1 MKYKNADSSPLNI
14 VAEVFNIKNI
24 DDKSA
29 FNKSDISLLT
39 EISDKKV
46 ILEFNWIEDLNFMV
60 SSFIIEDFDQNILYQ
75 QLNQINN
82 SLIIGNLKQKN
93 NKSIVYKHTLP
104 LSSKNEQ
111 VFIKKYLEDLLSEF
125 NHLVTI
131 LLKKATSN
139 THSSIDGENKI
150 VGHA

>member
-1 MKYKNADSSPLNI
+1 MKYKDIDSSPLRI

-24 DDKSA
+24 NDKSS

-82 SLIIGNLKQKN
+82 SLIIGNLK
-93 NKSIVYKHTLP
+93 L
-104 LSSKNEQ
+104 
-111 VFIKKYLEDLLSEF
+111 KY
-125 NHLVTI
+125 
-131 LLKKATSN
+131 
-139 THSSIDGENKI
+139 
-150 VGHA
+150 

>member
-1 MKYKNADSSPLNI
+1 MKYKDADSSPLNI

>member
-1 MKYKNADSSPLNI
+1 MKFKDNDSSPLKI
-14 VAEVFNIKNI
+14 VAEVFNIKNVE
-24 DDKSA
+24 DKSA

-104 LSSKNEQ
+104 LSTKNEQ

>member
-1 MKYKNADSSPLNI
+1 MKYKDVDSSPLRI

-24 DDKSA
+24 NDKSA

>member
-1 MKYKNADSSPLNI
+1 MKYKDADSSPLNI

-75 QLNQINN
+75 QLNQIND
-82 SLIIGNLKQKN
+82 SLIIGNLKQMN

-104 LSSKNEQ
+104 LSTKNEQ

>member
-1 MKYKNADSSPLNI
+1 MKYKDVDSSPLRI

-24 DDKSA
+24 NDKSS

-82 SLIIGNLKQKN
+82 SLIIGNLKQKS

-104 LSSKNEQ
+104 LGSKNEQ

-131 LLKKATSN
+131 LLKKTTSN

>member
-1 MKYKNADSSPLNI
+1 MKYKDVDSSPLRI

-24 DDKSA
+24 NDKSA

-131 LLKKATSN
+131 LLKKAISN

>member
-1 MKYKNADSSPLNI
+1 MKYKDADSSPLNI

-104 LSSKNEQ
+104 LSTKNEQ

>member
-1 MKYKNADSSPLNI
+1 MKNKDVDSSPLKI

-39 EISDKKV
+39 EINDKKV

-60 SSFIIEDFDQNILYQ
+60 SSFTIEDFDQNILYQ

-104 LSSKNEQ
+104 LSSKNDQ

-139 THSSIDGENKI
+139 TYSSIDGENKI

>member
-1 MKYKNADSSPLNI
+1 MKYKDVDSSPLKI

>member
-1 MKYKNADSSPLNI
+1 MKYKDADSSPLNI

-139 THSSIDGENKI
+139 THSSIDGKNKI

>member
-1 MKYKNADSSPLNI
+1 MKYKDFDSSPLKI

-104 LSSKNEQ
+104 LSTKNEQ

>member
-1 MKYKNADSSPLNI
+1 MKYKDVDSSPLKI
-14 VAEVFNIKNI
+14 VAEVFNIKNVE
-24 DDKSA
+24 DKSA

-104 LSSKNEQ
+104 LSTKNEQ

>member
-1 MKYKNADSSPLNI
+1 MKYKDADSSPLNI

-75 QLNQINN
+75 QLNQIND
-82 SLIIGNLKQKN
+82 SLIIGNLKQMN

-104 LSSKNEQ
+104 LSTKNEQ

-131 LLKKATSN
+131 LLKKAISN

>member
-1 MKYKNADSSPLNI
+1 MKYKDADSSPLNI

-24 DDKSA
+24 NDKSS

>member
-1 MKYKNADSSPLNI
+1 MKTKILDSSPLKL

-24 DDKSA
+24 DQQGV
-29 FNKSDISLLT
+29 FNRSDISLLT
-39 EISDKKV
+39 EISENKV
-46 ILEFNWIEDLNFMV
+46 ILEFNWIEDLNLMV
-60 SSFIIEDFDQNILYQ
+60 SSFVIEDFDQNILNQ

-104 LSSKNEQ
+104 LHSKNEQ
-111 VFIKKYLEDLLSEF
+111 VFIRKYLEDLLSEF
-125 NHLVTI
+125 NHLITV

-139 THSSIDGENKI
+139 NRSQYNVESKI

>member
-1 MKYKNADSSPLNI
+1 MKYKDADSSPLNI

-131 LLKKATSN
+131 LLKKAISN

>member
-1 MKYKNADSSPLNI
+1 MKFKDNDSSPLKI

-24 DDKSA
+24 DDTSA

-60 SSFIIEDFDQNILYQ
+60 SSFVIEDFDQNILYQ

-104 LSSKNEQ
+104 LGSKNEQ

-139 THSSIDGENKI
+139 KHSSIDGENKI

>member
-1 MKYKNADSSPLNI
+1 MKYKDVDSSPLRI

-24 DDKSA
+24 NDKSA

-104 LSSKNEQ
+104 LSTKNEQ

>member
-1 MKYKNADSSPLNI
+1 MKYKDVDSSPLKI

-24 DDKSA
+24 NDKSA

-131 LLKKATSN
+131 LLKKTTSN
-139 THSSIDGENKI
+139 TKSSIDGENKI